1 MFAHLPPTAAPLS
14 SRALIKGLFGSP
26 RGKPAVA
33 GFEQLLEKYF
43 DTQKV
48 FTFTSGRAAFRVILE
63 TIKKRPDLQ
72 NRKQV
77 ILPAY
82 TCPVLVKAVEDAGLV
97 PLLCDIRPASLDYE
111 PEQLQQLAK
120 QETLALVHVHLFGL
134 PREREAL
141 ESAAANSGALLI
153 DDACQA
159 MGAELEQRK
168 IGSFCEMGFASFGP
182 GKPLSLGGGGMLSV
196 NSPGWATEVEETILS
211 RGDFSRGN
219 PLASPMA
226 WMRLLALNFI
236 FQPAGWQLATSLGLH
251 KMGDDEK
258 NWGYRLSR
266 LTPVQARTGLESL
279 ASLESLNHRRR
290 QNGEALNKAL
300 KDIPGLTCVPA
311 PVGAVPGYLR
321 FPLLVDDLEMRD
333 RIFQQLAAAKIGV
346 GKMYRKTLPD
356 LIPDLKSGSYPGA
369 EYVAR
374 HLLTLPV
381 HQYVKEAHL
390 NLMVQII
397 TGITAGGETR
407 IQSVNSIR
415 INHGD

>member
-1 MFAHLPPTAAPLS
+1 MFVHLPPTAAPLS
-14 SRALIKGLFGSP
+14 SRALIMGLFGSP
-26 RGKPAVA
+26 RGDTAVA
-33 GFEQLLEKYF
+33 GFEQLLEKYL

-63 TIKKRPDLQ
+63 TIKKRPDLH

-97 PLLCDIRPASLDYE
+97 PLLCDISPDSLDYE

-141 ESAAANSGALLI
+141 ESAAANSGVLLI

-168 IGSFCEMGFASFGP
+168 IGSFGEMGFASFGP

-196 NSPGWATEVEETILS
+196 NSPGWVSEVEETILGLGGLS
-211 RGDFSRGN
+211 RRK
-219 PLASPMA
+219 PLASPVA

-236 FQPAGWQLATSLGLH
+236 FQPTGWQLATSLGLH

-266 LTPVQARTGLESL
+266 LTPVQARTGLEAL
-279 ASLESLNHRRR
+279 ANLESLNRRRR
-290 QNGEALNKAL
+290 QSGEALSGAL
-300 KDIPGLTCVPA
+300 QDIPGLKCVTA
-311 PVGAVPGYLR
+311 PTGAVPGYLR
-321 FPLLVDDLEMRD
+321 FPLLVDNLEMRD
-333 RIFQQLAAAKIGV
+333 RIFQQLSAARIGV
-346 GKMYRKTLPD
+346 GKMYRKILPEFF
-356 LIPDLKSGSYPGA
+356 PHLKSGSYPGA

-381 HQYVKEAHL
+381 HKYVKEAHI
-390 NLMVQII
+390 NHMVKII
-397 TGITAGGETR
+397 TGIAASG
-407 IQSVNSIR
+407 
-415 INHGD
+415 